1 MRVHSP
7 GPIFLKIEGLRRAY
21 HTHPPKMPTL
31 PEINF
36 VPYSTEIALLPLPSC
51 ALRPHPMF
59 QPESRTLT
67 ALWFIITWPIFITW
81 LTAKVCFKEPTR
93 ADHEEVVL
101 DKPEAEH
108 KPEADAEHKPEPEPD
123 AEPDAEAEPMD
134 LSEPICELL
143 RLGGFTARELLLDLR
158 DQADAGC
165 LTSDGSP
172 LAITKHDVNSC
183 LYSLK
188 AKSILTS
195 RWRTKKS
202 PLWSL
207 VTNDSTFTLYELS
220 AFDYPLEDPEYAA
233 NSRGD
238 VINSKWEYAGH
249 FDFKTRVHNP
259 FATKP
264 SDWETIM

>member
-1 MRVHSP
+1 
-7 GPIFLKIEGLRRAY
+7 
-21 HTHPPKMPTL
+21 
-31 PEINF
+31 
-36 VPYSTEIALLPLPSC
+36 
-51 ALRPHPMF
+51 MF
-59 QPESRTLT
+59 QPESRTLA

-101 DKPEAEH
+101 DKPEAEAEAEAER
-108 KPEADAEHKPEPEPD
+108 KPEADAVREPEPEAD
-123 AEPDAEAEPMD
+123 AEPEPID

-143 RLGGFTARELLLDLR
+143 RLGGFTARELLLELR

-188 AKSILTS
+188 AKSIVTS

-207 VTNDSTFTLYELS
+207 VGADSTFTLYELS
-220 AFDYPLEDPEYAA
+220 AFDYELEDPEYAA